1 MVPLEKLVPDPNIT
15 SARAGRSVT
24 LVGALVNAILVLLK
38 LVAGILGHSQALI
51 ADAVH
56 SVSDLFTDVIV
67 LLGLRLGRKALDEE
81 HPFGQPAS
89 RP

>member
-15 SARAGRSVT
+15 SARVGRSVT

-38 LVAGILGHSQALI
+38 FVAGILGHSQALI

-56 SVSDLFTDVIV
+56 SVSDLFTDVTGTGT
-67 LLGLRLGRKALDEE
+67 LPEE
-81 HPFGQPAS
+81 SQ
-89 RP
+89 

>member
-1 MVPLEKLVPDPNIT
+1 MKKKVEKSIQLEKLTPDPNIT

-56 SVSDLFTDVIV
+56 SVSDLFTDVTGTGT
-67 LLGLRLGRKALDEE
+67 LPEE
-81 HPFGQPAS
+81 SQ
-89 RP
+89 

>member
-1 MVPLEKLVPDPNIT
+1 MAPLEKLAPDPNIT

-56 SVSDLFTDVIV
+56 SVSDLFTDAIV
-67 LLGLRLGRKALDEE
+67 LLGLRIGFDCHGLVPVD
-81 HPFGQPAS
+81 
-89 RP
+89 